1 MHSSDVADDAL
12 RQPRFHRAETAHRLA
27 QAFLPQPAV
36 SIEHKLDGARIMEGR
51 QEIRPEIALEL
62 YLCPI
67 VNKVLLFPLIHA
79 KLPHSSFIY
88 DIPNCTFVQYS
99 IYR

>member
-1 MHSSDVADDAL
+1 L
-12 RQPRFHRAETAHRLA
+12 RKPRFHRAETAHRLT

-36 SIEHKLDGARIMEGR
+36 GIEHELDGAGIVEGS
-51 QEIRPEIALEL
+51 QEICAEIALEL

-79 KLPHSSFIY
+79 QLPRSYFIY
-88 DIPNCTFVQYS
+88 DIPNIAFTQYS
-99 IYR
+99 IYH